1 MRNPNEPHPPTE
13 AQVNANRENAR
24 KSSGP
29 RTAEGKAASSR
40 NSLKHGLCANQHLLP
55 GEDPDDFFALV
66 HDLLDRFRP
75 VGEGEEKLVLRI
87 AADQWRLDRVFPM
100 EAGILRDRFYDVA
113 HKDKY
118 RQERYADDKEE
129 AEEDGDPI
137 PPPPAPADER
147 DLAARAFI
155 ADCVGSNALAKL
167 ARYES
172 AIERSIDRC
181 LRQLKAFQA
190 ARNTPDPAA
199 NAPDLASEPSKTESY
214 EANPNNGG
222 DAQLCP
228 TPPPPGPAATRPS
241 QPAPGA
247 SPMPPLRGAACLEP
261 ESIDRKPPRPRP
273 PYQHICLT
281 ML

>member
-113 HKDKY
+113 ARDGNLQRSYAQHKKNH
-118 RQERYADDKEE
+118 ESKPETV
-129 AEEDGDPI
+129 
-137 PPPPAPADER
+137 PPPPALPDER
-147 DLAARAFI
+147 DLLARAF
-155 ADCVGSNALAKL
+155 DV
-167 ARYES
+167 
-172 AIERSIDRC
+172 D
-181 LRQLKAFQA
+181 
-190 ARNTPDPAA
+190 
-199 NAPDLASEPSKTESY
+199 
-214 EANPNNGG
+214 
-222 DAQLCP
+222 
-228 TPPPPGPAATRPS
+228 
-241 QPAPGA
+241 
-247 SPMPPLRGAACLEP
+247 
-261 ESIDRKPPRPRP
+261 
-273 PYQHICLT
+273 
-281 ML
+281 

>member
-1 MRNPNEPHPPTE
+1 MKNPNETHPPNA
-13 AQVNANRENAR
+13 AQMNANRENAQ
-24 KSSGP
+24 KSTGP
-29 RTAEGKAASSR
+29 RTTAGKAASSR
-40 NSLKHGLCANQHLLP
+40 NGLKHGLCADKHLLP
-55 GEDPDDFFALV
+55 GEDPEDFLALV
-66 HDLLDRFRP
+66 HDLLNTFHP
-75 VGEGEEKLVLRI
+75 VGEGEEKLVLRM
-87 AADQWRLDRVFPM
+87 AADQWRLDRIFPM
-100 EAGILRDRFYDVA
+100 EAGILRDRFYGVA

-199 NAPDLASEPSKTESY
+199 NAPDPASEPSKTESY

-241 QPAPGA
+241 QPAPAPVPCHPFEVLLA
-247 SPMPPLRGAACLEP
+247 SSPNPSTGNRLVPGPHTNISA
-261 ESIDRKPPRPRP
+261 
-273 PYQHICLT
+273 
-281 ML
+281 